1 MTPISKTQA
10 MQLARRSF
18 QQEIET
24 LRALKTGLGEA
35 FWQVARLLCE
45 CRGVAW
51 VTGVGTSAAVG
62 ARFAHVLTCSGLRSM
77 FLSTIDGLHGHS
89 LVIQPEDLLIALSRG
104 GGSEEVNQM
113 VAIANQR
120 RATTIALVHQTD
132 SPLARLCH
140 YVLPIPSPQEY
151 ELGGYLATTSTVA
164 FCAMCD
170 ALCAVVLAAKGFDL
184 QAFQLTHPGGAVG
197 ETLSARQNSPVGGN
211 DP

>member
-1 MTPISKTQA
+1 MTPVDKDQA
-10 MQLARRSF
+10 LQIARQSLE
-18 QQEIET
+18 QEIET
-24 LRALKTGLGEA
+24 LRRLQASLGEA
-35 FWQVARLLCE
+35 FWQCARLLCE

-62 ARFAHVLTCSGLRSM
+62 MRFAHVLTCSGLRSM

-104 GGSEEVNQM
+104 GGSQEVNQM

-120 RATTIALVHQTD
+120 GATTIALVHRTD
-132 SPLARLCH
+132 SPLARLCR
-140 YVLPIPSPQEY
+140 YVLPVQSPQEY
-151 ELGGYLATTSTVA
+151 ELGGYLATTSTIA
-164 FCAMCD
+164 FSAMCD

-197 ETLSARQNSPVGGN
+197 EALSTQPNLPTGGN
-211 DP
+211 EK